1 MRTTD
6 LVPLLVEKI
15 GRAGP
20 TYPPR
25 RTDKHVPEQQ
35 AESTPEPN
43 STLIKGYTC
52 VQLTLCPYL
61 LRKYGRAG
69 PTYPPRRT
77 DKNVPEQQAEST
89 PETIYTLIKAVGG
102 LNESPNQSLQDTHAY
117 N

>member
-6 LVPLLVEKI
+6 LVPILVEKI

-35 AESTPEPN
+35 AESTPDP
-43 STLIKGYTC
+43 I
-52 VQLTLCPYL
+52 
-61 LRKYGRAG
+61 A
-69 PTYPPRRT
+69 
-77 DKNVPEQQAEST
+77 
-89 PETIYTLIKAVGG
+89 TLIKATEG
-102 LNESPNQSLQDTHAY
+102 LNGSPNQSLQDTHAY

>member
-6 LVPLLVEKI
+6 LVPILVEKI

-35 AESTPEPN
+35 AESTPEP
-43 STLIKGYTC
+43 
-52 VQLTLCPYL
+52 
-61 LRKYGRAG
+61 
-69 PTYPPRRT
+69 
-77 DKNVPEQQAEST
+77 
-89 PETIYTLIKAVGG
+89 IYTLIKAVGG
-102 LNESPNQSLQDTHAY
+102 LNESPNRSLQDTHAY

>member
-6 LVPLLVEKI
+6 LVPILVEKI

-25 RTDKHVPEQQ
+25 RAGKHVPGQQ
-35 AESTPEPN
+35 TEDSTPEP
-43 STLIKGYTC
+43 
-52 VQLTLCPYL
+52 
-61 LRKYGRAG
+61 
-69 PTYPPRRT
+69 
-77 DKNVPEQQAEST
+77 
-89 PETIYTLIKAVGG
+89 IYTLIKAVGG

>member
-6 LVPLLVEKI
+6 LVPILVEKI

-43 STLIKGYTC
+43 STLIKAT
-52 VQLTLCPYL
+52 
-61 LRKYGRAG
+61 
-69 PTYPPRRT
+69 
-77 DKNVPEQQAEST
+77 E
-89 PETIYTLIKAVGG
+89 G
-102 LNESPNQSLQDTHAY
+102 LNGSPNQSLQDTHAY

>member
-6 LVPLLVEKI
+6 LVPILVEKI

-35 AESTPEPN
+35 AESTPE
-43 STLIKGYTC
+43 
-52 VQLTLCPYL
+52 
-61 LRKYGRAG
+61 
-69 PTYPPRRT
+69 
-77 DKNVPEQQAEST
+77 
-89 PETIYTLIKAVGG
+89 TIYTLIKAVGG
-102 LNESPNQSLQDTHAY
+102 LNESPSQFLQDTHAY

>member
-6 LVPLLVEKI
+6 LVPILVEKI

-25 RTDKHVPEQQ
+25 RTYKH
-35 AESTPEPN
+35 
-43 STLIKGYTC
+43 
-52 VQLTLCPYL
+52 
-61 LRKYGRAG
+61 
-69 PTYPPRRT
+69 
-77 DKNVPEQQAEST
+77 VPEQQAEST

-102 LNESPNQSLQDTHAY
+102 LNERPNQSLQDTHAY

>member
-6 LVPLLVEKI
+6 LVPILVEKI

-25 RTDKHVPEQQ
+25 RTYKH
-35 AESTPEPN
+35 
-43 STLIKGYTC
+43 
-52 VQLTLCPYL
+52 
-61 LRKYGRAG
+61 
-69 PTYPPRRT
+69 
-77 DKNVPEQQAEST
+77 VPEQQAEST